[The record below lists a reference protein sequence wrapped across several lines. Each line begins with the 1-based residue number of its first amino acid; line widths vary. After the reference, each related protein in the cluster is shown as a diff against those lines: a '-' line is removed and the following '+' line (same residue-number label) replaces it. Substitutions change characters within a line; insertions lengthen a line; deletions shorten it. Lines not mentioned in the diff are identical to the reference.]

1 LSGALAAS
9 LTMAFAILGYAVLH
23 AITRGMNTRGVVLA
37 GVYATTLMFTWPLL
51 AASILGLAD
60 TILNIRGRI
69 AHKRGPPNLPT

>member
-1 LSGALAAS
+1 MFIRTKTLSWAA
-9 LTMAFAILGYAVLH
+9 A
-23 AITRGMNTRGVVLA
+23 GVVLA

-60 TILNIRGRI
+60 TVLNIRGRI